1 MRKIYLAIILIVLW
15 ATAHPSW
22 AAHPIASAQFTEG
35 GYIRVT
41 MNDGRTL
48 IVPDDRANRHRRAL
62 QKWVNGGNAIAPA
75 DPAPEPTRLEKIRR
89 DPSYPSAH
97 EFIEAQIHCRY
108 DLDCFALDALSS
120 RIKRLEN
127 RYP

>member
-1 MRKIYLAIILIVLW
+1 MRKIYLAIILIMVW

-22 AAHPIASAQFTEG
+22 AAHPIASAKFIDGATIQ
-35 GYIRVT
+35 VV
-41 MNDGRTL
+41 MNDGRV
-48 IVPDDRANRHRRAL
+48 IHIPDDMANRHRRAL

-97 EFIEAQIHCRY
+97 EFMEAQIHCRY
-108 DLDCFALDALSS
+108 DLDCSALDALSS